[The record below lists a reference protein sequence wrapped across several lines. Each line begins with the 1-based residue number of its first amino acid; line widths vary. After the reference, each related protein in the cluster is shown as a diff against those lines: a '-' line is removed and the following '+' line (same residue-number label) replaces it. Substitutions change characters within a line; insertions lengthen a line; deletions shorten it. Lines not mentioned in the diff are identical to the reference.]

1 MEDRNSVQSSGVKF
15 DCSLR
20 HVGIDGAPLVM
31 DGKCKLLPCLVC
43 QFILL
48 QTLDRNAVGPL
59 RGSTALFSPWKMRS
73 ARRTANMYLALFM
86 LHE

>member
-48 QTLDRNAVGPL
+48 QTLYRNAVGTL
-59 RGSTALFSPWKMRS
+59 E
-73 ARRTANMYLALFM
+73 RRHRVVLALKNETGQKNSKYVSCPF
-86 LHE
+86 HAT